1 MVEATE
7 YWNRLDAALH
17 LRRSRDRLLL
27 GQSLVERRI
36 SKASRR
42 REGREGR
49 ERRERREKR

>member
-42 REGREGR
+42 REGRE
-49 ERRERREKR
+49 RRERREKR